1 MSAGAVRAAVIRR
14 SALAA
19 IPCTL
24 VIASCCTTPPKAGKF
39 FSRDNCKESLRG
51 FVYAVDV
58 GEWDYAFESLTLG
71 SREEIGSPLRFQI
84 AVNYLK
90 DPIFK
95 DISLYKLISESVPNH
110 GEEQRLGDRGSI
122 IVTPFVKDE
131 DGRITFFKVPLLF
144 LREDEEWRLD
154 LLGSLEA
161 VRSTM
166 PSESGDLTRRG

>member
-1 MSAGAVRAAVIRR
+1 MSAGAGRT
-14 SALAA
+14 ALLS
-19 IPCTL
+19 IPCAL
-24 VIASCCTTPPKAGKF
+24 VVASCCTTLPRASKF
-39 FSRDNCKESLRG
+39 FSRDTCKESLRG

-110 GEEQRLGDRGSI
+110 GEERILGDRGSI
-122 IVTPFVKDE
+122 VVTPFVKDD
-131 DGRITFFKVPLLF
+131 DGKITFFRVTLLF
-144 LREDEEWRLD
+144 PVSYTHLTLPTILR
-154 LLGSLEA
+154 
-161 VRSTM
+161 V
-166 PSESGDLTRRG
+166 

>member
-1 MSAGAVRAAVIRR
+1 MIVC
-14 SALAA
+14 AL
-19 IPCTL
+19 
-24 VIASCCTTPPKAGKF
+24 VVASCCTTPPKASKF
-39 FSRDNCKESLRG
+39 FSRSTCKEALRG

-58 GEWDYAFESLTLG
+58 GEWDYAFESLASA

-95 DISLYKLISESVPNH
+95 DISLYKLISESVPNE
-110 GEEQRLGDRGSI
+110 GEECRLGDRGTI

-131 DGRITFFKVPLLF
+131 NGRITFFKVPLLF
-144 LREDEEWRLD
+144 LLEDEEWRLD

-166 PSESGDLTRRG
+166 PAPKDLTRR